1 MRILQV
7 IPYFYPAWTFGGPVK
22 VAYQLS
28 KELAKKGHDV
38 TVYTTDALTR
48 NSTQKSRFLNVNGV
62 KVHYFRN
69 VSNALAYD
77 HKIFLSP
84 GIFSLVKKEIRWFD
98 IIHLHDYRTFQNV
111 VIHHYA
117 RKHRIPYI
125 LQAQGSV
132 LRIIEKQRLKK
143 IYDMFWGYKIL
154 EDTSRVIAV
163 SNTEVGQYKQL
174 GVSENK
180 IVVISNGID
189 IESFKNL
196 PERKQFKK
204 KYHIREKYM
213 ILFLGRV
220 HRIKGIDFLIK
231 SFSKLVKEIDDVALV
246 IAGPDDGYGRKA
258 KILTKNLDLH
268 DKVRFTGW
276 INGKDK
282 LSAYVDANVLI
293 YPSIFEIFGLVP
305 FEAIMCGTPVIVTND
320 CGCGELINEAKAGY
334 TVKYGDVEVLK
345 EKMRRA
351 IKNPDEGLRMV
362 ERGKRYIEEKLGWDR
377 ITRKLEELY
386 GNCLH
391 QPSSGL

>member
-28 KELAKKGHDV
+28 RELAKKGHDV

-48 NSTQKSRFLNVNGV
+48 NSTQKSRFLKVNGV

-84 GIFSLVKKEIRWFD
+84 AIFPLVKKEIRWFD

-143 IYDMFWGYKIL
+143 IYDMLWGYKIL
-154 EDTSRVIAV
+154 KDASRVIAV

-220 HRIKGIDFLIK
+220 HKIKGIDFLIK
-231 SFSKLVKEIDDVALV
+231 SFSKLAKEIDDVALV
-246 IAGPDDGYGRKA
+246 IAGPDGGYGRKA
-258 KILTKNLDLH
+258 KTLTKNLGLH

-320 CGCGELINEAKAGY
+320 CGCGELINEAKAGH
-334 TVKYGDVEVLK
+334 TVKYGDVELLK

-391 QPSSGL
+391 QP

>member
-7 IPYFYPAWTFGGPVK
+7 IPYFYPAWTFGGPVRA
-22 VAYQLS
+22 VYELS
-28 KELAKKGHDV
+28 KELVKKGHDV
-38 TVYTTDALTR
+38 TVYTTDALTG
-48 NSTQKSRFLNVNGV
+48 NSTQKSRFLDVNGV

-125 LQAQGSV
+125 LQAHGSV

-143 IYDMFWGYKIL
+143 IYDMLWGYKIL
-154 EDTSRVIAV
+154 RDTSRVIAV
-163 SNTEVGQYKQL
+163 SSIEVGQYKQL
-174 GVSENK
+174 GVIENK

-220 HRIKGIDFLIK
+220 HKIKGIDFLIK
-231 SFSKLVKEIDDVALV
+231 SFSKLAKEINDVVLV
-246 IAGPDDGYGRKA
+246 IAGPDDGYRRKA
-258 KILTKNLDLH
+258 KVLAKNLGLH
-268 DKVRFTGW
+268 DKVRFTGR
-276 INGKDK
+276 IDGRDK
-282 LSAYVDANVLI
+282 LSAYVDADALV

-305 FEAIMCGTPVIVTND
+305 FEAIMCGTPVIVTDD
-320 CGCGELINEAKAGY
+320 CGCGELIRESKAGY
-334 TVKYGDVEVLK
+334 IVKYGDVELLK

-351 IKNPDEGLRMV
+351 IENPDEGLGMV
-362 ERGKRYIEEKLGWDR
+362 ERGKRYIEERLRWDR
-377 ITRKLEELY
+377 ITSKVEELY
-386 GNCLH
+386 GDCLH
-391 QPSSGL
+391 QL